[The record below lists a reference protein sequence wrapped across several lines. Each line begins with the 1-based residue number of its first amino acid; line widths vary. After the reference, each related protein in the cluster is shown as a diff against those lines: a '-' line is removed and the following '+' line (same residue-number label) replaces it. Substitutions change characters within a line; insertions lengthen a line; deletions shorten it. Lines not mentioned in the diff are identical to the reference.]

1 MAKLLR
7 FRTLLLSQF
16 PKLCW
21 VSSLSSPSSSS
32 DMKAC
37 KYAKQNSLS
46 ANIRDKALYLLNCC
60 RSSNHLFQIQ
70 AHLITSG
77 LFQDP
82 SFSGRLLKLSLKL
95 VDDLGYTFLIFKCI
109 SFPDAFCVNTV
120 VKSYSCSGYQRKAVD
135 FYVDMLRGGNF
146 SPNSFTF
153 PPLISACSKLGC
165 LSLGQMC
172 HGQALR
178 FGVDNVLPVQN
189 SLVHFY
195 ACCGLMDVAWKVF
208 DGMLTKDS
216 VSWNTIIDGFAKVG
230 EMGLAH
236 KLFDTMPEKNVVSWN
251 VMMTGYLNFRKP
263 GNALKL
269 FREMVVQGFESNDTT
284 AVNVIA
290 ACGRSNRLKEGRSV
304 HGFLVKAFNSSSL
317 IIDTALIDMYSKCGR
332 VDLAQVIF
340 NRMPSK
346 NLVSWN
352 AMILGHCINANPLDG
367 LNLYSVMVD
376 RIRCK
381 DESAVKFDKDVKLD
395 EASLILP
402 EEVTF
407 IGILCACAR
416 KGMLTEGRDY
426 LSQMIDVFHVKPN
439 FAHYWCMANL
449 MANVGLMQE
458 AVDILRNI
466 PIDEDASPESSL
478 WAGLFGSC
486 RFQRDV
492 SLAEQ
497 IAKGLIEQDP
507 QNFSHHNLLV
517 NIYAAAGRWEE
528 VARTK
533 ELMKGRGIKRVP
545 CCGLKDLKEIV
556 QNAKVGDTQE
566 KDLQM
571 ALME

>member
-1 MAKLLR
+1 MSAANGGNESAAAA
-7 FRTLLLSQF
+7 SQ
-16 PKLCW
+16 P
-21 VSSLSSPSSSS
+21 
-32 DMKAC
+32 
-37 KYAKQNSLS
+37 QNG
-46 ANIRDKALYLLNCC
+46 
-60 RSSNHLFQIQ
+60 RSSNNLFQIQ

-82 SFSGRLLKLSLKL
+82 SFSGRLLKLSLN
-95 VDDLGYTFLIFKCI
+95 GYH
-109 SFPDAFCVNTV
+109 
-120 VKSYSCSGYQRKAVD
+120 REAVD
-135 FYVDMLRGGNF
+135 FYVDMLRG
-146 SPNSFTF
+146 
-153 PPLISACSKLGC
+153 
-165 LSLGQMC
+165 
-172 HGQALR
+172 ALR

-189 SLVHFY
+189 SLIHFY

-208 DGMLTKDS
+208 EGMLTKDS
-216 VSWNTIIDGFAKVG
+216 VSWNTIIDGFSKIG

-236 KLFDTMPEKNVVSWN
+236 KLFDTMPTKNVVSWN

-290 ACGRSNRLKEGRSV
+290 ACGRSSRLKEGRSV
-304 HGFLVKAFNSSSL
+304 HGFLVKAFISLSL

-332 VDLAQVIF
+332 VDLAQAIF

-352 AMILGHCINANPLDG
+352 AMILGHCVNANPLDG
-367 LNLYSVMVD
+367 LNLYSEMVD
-376 RIRCK
+376 EIRCK
-381 DESAVKFDKDVKLD
+381 DESAVKFDKNVKLD
-395 EASLILP
+395 EVSFILP
-402 EEVTF
+402 DEVTF

-416 KGMLTEGRDY
+416 KLMLTEGRDY
-426 LSQMIDVFHVKPN
+426 LSQIDVFHVKPN

-466 PIDEDASPESSL
+466 PIDEDVSPESSL

-486 RFQRDV
+486 RFQGDV

-497 IAKGLIEQDP
+497 IAKGLIAQDP

-545 CCGLKDLKEIV
+545 CCSLKDLQEIV
-556 QNAKVGDTQE
+556 RIAKVGDTRE

>member
-1 MAKLLR
+1 MAKLLH
-7 FRTLLLSQF
+7 FRTLLLSQSS
-16 PKLCW
+16 KICSI
-21 VSSLSSPSSSS
+21 SSLSSSS

-37 KYAKQNSLS
+37 NYTKPNSLS
-46 ANIRDKALYLLNCC
+46 ANIRDKVLYLLNCC
-60 RSSNHLFQIQ
+60 RSSNNLFQIQ

-109 SFPDAFCVNTV
+109 NFPDAFCVNTV
-120 VKSYSCSGYQRKAVD
+120 VKSYSCSGYHREAVD
-135 FYVDMLRGGNF
+135 FYVDILRGGNF

-153 PPLISACSKLGC
+153 PPLISACTKLGC
-165 LSLGQMC
+165 SSLGQMC

-189 SLVHFY
+189 SLIHFY

-208 DGMLTKDS
+208 EGMLTKDS
-216 VSWNTIIDGFAKVG
+216 VSWNTIIDGFSKIG

-236 KLFDTMPEKNVVSWN
+236 KLFDTMPKKNVVSWN

-290 ACGRSNRLKEGRSV
+290 ACGRSSRLKEGRSV
-304 HGFLVKAFNSSSL
+304 HGFLVKAFNSLSL

-332 VDLAQVIF
+332 VDLAQAIF
-340 NRMPSK
+340 NKMPSK

-352 AMILGHCINANPLDG
+352 AMILGHCVNANPLDG
-367 LNLYSVMVD
+367 LNLYSEMVD
-376 RIRCK
+376 KIRCK
-381 DESAVKFDKDVKLD
+381 DESAVKFDKNVKLD
-395 EASLILP
+395 EVSFILP
-402 EEVTF
+402 DEVTF

-416 KGMLTEGRDY
+416 KLMLTEGRDY

-466 PIDEDASPESSL
+466 PIDEDVSPESSL

-486 RFQRDV
+486 RFQGDV
-492 SLAEQ
+492 SLAER
-497 IAKGLIEQDP
+497 IAKGLIAQDP

-545 CCGLKDLKEIV
+545 CCSLKDLKDIV
-556 QNAKVGDTQE
+556 RIAKVGDTRE

>member
-1 MAKLLR
+1 MAKLLH
-7 FRTLLLSQF
+7 FRTLLLSQ
-16 PKLCW
+16 
-21 VSSLSSPSSSS
+21 SSKICSISSRSSSSS

-37 KYAKQNSLS
+37 NYTKPNSLS
-46 ANIRDKALYLLNCC
+46 ANIRDKVLYLLNCC
-60 RSSNHLFQIQ
+60 RSSNNLFQIQ

-109 SFPDAFCVNTV
+109 NFPDAFCVNTV
-120 VKSYSCSGYQRKAVD
+120 VKSYSCSGYHREAVD

-153 PPLISACSKLGC
+153 PPLISACTKLGC
-165 LSLGQMC
+165 SSLGQMC

-189 SLVHFY
+189 SLIHFY

-208 DGMLTKDS
+208 EGMLTKDS
-216 VSWNTIIDGFAKVG
+216 VSWNTIIDGFSKIG

-236 KLFDTMPEKNVVSWN
+236 KLFDTMPTKNVVSWN

-290 ACGRSNRLKEGRSV
+290 ACGRSSRLKEGRSV
-304 HGFLVKAFNSSSL
+304 HGFLVKAFNSLSL

-332 VDLAQVIF
+332 VDLAQAIF

-352 AMILGHCINANPLDG
+352 AMILGHCVNANPLDG
-367 LNLYSVMVD
+367 LNLYSEMVD
-376 RIRCK
+376 KIRCK
-381 DESAVKFDKDVKLD
+381 DESAVKFDKNVKLD
-395 EASLILP
+395 EVSFILP
-402 EEVTF
+402 DEVTF

-416 KGMLTEGRDY
+416 KLMLTEGRDY

-466 PIDEDASPESSL
+466 PIDEDVSPESSL

-486 RFQRDV
+486 RFQGDV

-497 IAKGLIEQDP
+497 IAKGLIAQDP

-545 CCGLKDLKEIV
+545 CCSLKDLKEIV
-556 QNAKVGDTQE
+556 RIAKVGDTRE